1 MDEIDI
7 AKIEYA
13 SWLEDTLREMI
24 DLKPISICLAAIF
37 DDGNVETCYYNA
49 TVQDKA
55 IIAHNVYTDAIL
67 ETIANNQN
75 EEEDECSD
83 S

>member
-13 SWLEDTLREMI
+13 SWLEETLRELI
-24 DLKPISICLAAIF
+24 GLKPISICLAAIF
-37 DDGNVETCYYNA
+37 DDGNVGTCYYNA

-55 IIAHNVYTDAIL
+55 IIAHNVYTDSIL

-75 EEEDECSD
+75 EEEDDCSGY
-83 S
+83 